1 MLYFSSKNKGRC
13 HKIWVC
19 PTIVKRD
26 MCDLCII
33 WGGGYTS
40 YEEEEEDTR
49 HMRRRIHKRDM
60 CDLCMMMVLSDI
72 WITCLQASAV
82 PGRERDPTLPD
93 YLLSAAQALE
103 EVEPRE
109 RCFYWDKVIGGRF
122 PRRTC
127 LQNSHSQR
135 ERCLDLHRLIG
146 VPHESSSSYDACL
159 LG

>member
-1 MLYFSSKNKGRC
+1 MSQNLSLSHDRQKGHVRSM
-13 HKIWVC
+13 HHMRRRIHVIWGG
-19 PTIVKRD
+19 
-26 MCDLCII
+26 
-33 WGGGYTS
+33 GGGYTS
-40 YEEEEEDTR
+40 YEEEDTQKGHVR
-49 HMRRRIHKRDM
+49 SMHDDGALWHLNHVPSSLGCAGPRAGSHPAR
-60 CDLCMMMVLSDI
+60 L
-72 WITCLQASAV
+72 SAV
-82 PGRERDPTLPD
+82 GCAGFGRSGT
-93 YLLSAAQALE
+93 
-103 EVEPRE
+103 RE